1 MFLILFNG
9 EDVKR
14 LVEVDGCVF
23 KEVKKYMCVF
33 FGDEY
38 LVVFFVF
45 IGRYFKVV
53 LILYW

>member
-1 MFLILFNG
+1 MFLSLYNG

-53 LILYW
+53 LIQY